1 MLSGISKPITP
12 VGEENKQ
19 GKRRQG
25 EILEVGDDLSQEGPI
40 GSCSVAFPHTS
51 LLHSAP
57 RDLPH
62 AFLSCL
68 SPEPHHVSLADVI
81 KLCLMKYE

>member
-25 EILEVGDDLSQEGPI
+25 EILEVGGGGRGVVWGWVLE
-40 GSCSVAFPHTS
+40 T
-51 LLHSAP
+51 
-57 RDLPH
+57 
-62 AFLSCL
+62 
-68 SPEPHHVSLADVI
+68 
-81 KLCLMKYE
+81 